1 MIRSYTLVDLATV
14 DGPAVPVRHDGALV
28 LLGPAVGGVCVS
40 CAEHT
45 RLATLGPGVPRGNSH
60 MRLGGLPT
68 PAMRPLLDKLIA
80 EITASPSSYR
90 ETVVA
95 VRTDL
100 GTVTHHRVRPRP
112 GGCSTCNP
120 LPEDFAADA
129 PSAPVSP
136 GSLRGDNPLAAG
148 LREELLDIR
157 HGPVAGVFRTGHL
170 PLAVVS
176 AELVGDHVPREAGYG
191 RTMDF
196 ADAERVALFESV
208 ERHNGMRPQR
218 TGTFIEA
225 SFTELG
231 PDRAVDPAGL
241 GRYDPEH
248 IDHPGFGLTP
258 YRPHTRLRWV
268 QGWSFTRQQP
278 VAVPKNVA
286 YWGAGGGPQVIAE
299 TSNGCGLGNSLA
311 EAVLHGLF
319 EVAERDAFL
328 MAWYA
333 RTPLNRLRVPEGDL
347 PHLVDRLAAIGYE
360 LMFFD
365 ATNDLGIPAVISVA
379 RYQGTSPDAPRIFY
393 AAGAHPDPARA
404 MRSAAAEVVV
414 DVESM
419 VDRVAADPVTYSRD
433 RLLRLLESP
442 ELIRTMAEHVM
453 VNALPEAADRH
464 EFLFGQPT
472 VALPEV
478 DAHEFTDLRD
488 LLDDYVARFC
498 RLKLEIVAVDQSDP
512 VTAARLG
519 LYSAKVIVPGTLP
532 MTFGHLHRRTR
543 GLPRLL
549 EVPQKLGRIRTQLA
563 YESLA
568 LQPHPFP

>member
-1 MIRSYTLVDLATV
+1 MIHSYTLEDLTRT
-14 DGPAVPVRHDGALV
+14 DSPPPVRYDGALV
-28 LLGPAVGGVCVS
+28 LLGPLGGVCVS

-45 RLATLGPGVPRGNSH
+45 RLATLGPSVPRSNSH
-60 MRLGGLPT
+60 MRLGGLASPS
-68 PAMRPLLDKLIA
+68 MQPLLDKLIA
-80 EITASPSSYR
+80 EITASPETYR

-112 GGCSTCNP
+112 GGCPTCNP

-129 PSAPVSP
+129 PSAPVTA
-136 GSLRGDNPLAAG
+136 GSLRGDNPLTTG
-148 LREELLDIR
+148 LRDELLDIR

-191 RTMDF
+191 RTVDF

-208 ERHNGMRPQR
+208 ERQNGMKPQR

-231 PDRAVDPAGL
+231 PDKALNPASL

-248 IDHPGFGLTP
+248 IDHPAFGLTP
-258 YRPHTRLRWV
+258 YTPDTRLSWV
-268 QGWSFTRQQP
+268 QAWSFTRKQP
-278 VAVPKNVA
+278 VAVPRSVA
-286 YWGAGGGPQVIAE
+286 YWGAGSGNVVIAE

-319 EVAERDAFL
+319 EIAERDAFL

-333 RTPLNRLRVPEGDL
+333 RTPLNQLNVPSGDL
-347 PHLVDRLAAIGYE
+347 VHLVDRLESIGYE

-379 RYQGTSPDAPRIFY
+379 RATNPDAPQIFY
-393 AAGAHPDPARA
+393 AAGAHPDPLQA
-404 MRSAAAEVVV
+404 MRSAAVEVAV

-419 VDRVAADPVTYSRD
+419 VDRVAADPVTYSRE
-433 RLLRLLESP
+433 RLLRLLHEP
-442 ELIRTMAEHVM
+442 ELIRTMSEHVM

-464 EFLFGQPT
+464 TFLHGQPT
-472 VALPEV
+472 IDLPEV
-478 DAHEFTDLRD
+478 DPHPFTDLRE
-488 LLDDYVARFC
+488 LLADYVDRFR
-498 RLKLEIVAVDQSDP
+498 RLKLEVIAVDQTDP
-512 VTAARLG
+512 VTASRLG
-519 LYSAKVIVPGTLP
+519 LHSAKVIVPGTLP
-532 MTFGHLHRRTR
+532 MTFGHLHRRTL

-549 EVPQKLGRIRTQLA
+549 EVPRQLGRIPTQLA

-568 LQPHPFP
+568 RLPHPFP